1 MWVHHA
7 LAYVSADRLIF
18 IHRFMKERITWTSKR
33 VSIPKLVWLSLF
45 VIVLLILLIGPVAS
59 PDVKVGTAIDKEI
72 LKIKNPVNKVLY
84 MLCVIS
90 IVDNCL

>member
-1 MWVHHA
+1 M
-7 LAYVSADRLIF
+7 
-18 IHRFMKERITWTSKR
+18 
-33 VSIPKLVWLSLF
+33 WLSLF
-45 VIVLLILLIGPVAS
+45 VIVLLILPIGPVAS

>member
-1 MWVHHA
+1 M
-7 LAYVSADRLIF
+7 
-18 IHRFMKERITWTSKR
+18 
-33 VSIPKLVWLSLF
+33 WLSLF